1 MTTVRMNVAK
11 SELTLSTPTFAKMA
25 VNAANTAESAAH
37 NCQDIR
43 ADRMI
48 DTSRQLQRSCAY
60 RPFFVT
66 LPCTLHGGNVR
77 QEAATGV
84 AVEAR

>member
-1 MTTVRMNVAK
+1 
-11 SELTLSTPTFAKMA
+11 
-25 VNAANTAESAAH
+25 
-37 NCQDIR
+37 
-43 ADRMI
+43 MI

-77 QEAATGV
+77 QDAATGV